1 MIMPFKE
8 MFLYVPPALTNFSK
22 AMEHTDT
29 LLLFCIFLQF
39 ILVFIL
45 LVIFSILLVFL
56 TSLPVVNT

>member
-1 MIMPFKE
+1 MCHLPCQIS
-8 MFLYVPPALTNFSK
+8 VK

-29 LLLFCIFLQF
+29 LLLFYIFLQL

-56 TSLPVVNT
+56 TSLPFVSK